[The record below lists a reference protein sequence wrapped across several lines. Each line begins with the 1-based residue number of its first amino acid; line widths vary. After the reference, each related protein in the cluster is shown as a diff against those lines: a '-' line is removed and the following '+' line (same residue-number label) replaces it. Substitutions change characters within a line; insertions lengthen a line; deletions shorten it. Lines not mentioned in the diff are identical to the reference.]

1 MFNFDVLTGIVS
13 KNFKIYAFLGSLLLI
28 ISILSFTYYKG
39 YQNGKKTSEKEI
51 TENYIEIIN
60 KRDKE
65 NKEKLNIEFNKYT
78 QSIEENNKLKKDL
91 NDKEKD
97 FKLKLKSKS
106 LNNKDCN
113 LEKEDVKKFNN
124 FIDEINK

>member
-1 MFNFDVLTGIVS
+1 MFNFDILTGIVS
-13 KNFKIYAFLGSLLLI
+13 KNFKIYAFLGILLLI
-28 ISILSFTYYKG
+28 ILILSFTYYKG

-65 NKEKLNIEFNKYT
+65 NKEKLNVEFNKYT

-113 LEKEDVKKFNN
+113 LEKEDIKNFNN